1 MSRRILPIA
10 AALLALAAAGRADD
24 LVFHLNAVR
33 EVAAPDTQQETPAI
47 SSRYR
52 ARSEATPV
60 TPADAAAVS
69 LAIFP
74 IGGTIGQDIFIP
86 YVVDLDDS
94 AGLLDFNCG
103 KQTFNGHNGDDAYIR
118 GFAEQ
123 DIGYPIFAVQ
133 DGVVDD
139 LRDGQP
145 DRNTNNDPAAVPNF
159 VEIDHG
165 DGYKS
170 AYVHVRSGSI
180 LVKKG
185 DHVVAGQQIAQIG
198 SSGMSTGPHIHF
210 QLTHNGAALEP
221 FAGPCRLGPSL
232 FASQPDLPSTT
243 TALSAMFSSVP
254 YDGASNSPFDALPH
268 TGSYFLGSN
277 RIYVRVDLTNL
288 PANSEYVLTITDPN
302 GNARAGRSAIAT
314 KYQLALASVWWTID
328 VPLDKIG
335 TWKLSLNVNGK
346 NVASMPFNVVST
358 QQQLAN
364 HPPRAA
370 TAALEP
376 AAIRS
381 STVPVCRATGDLSLD
396 PDYDV
401 VRYHYVWTVNG
412 TTVRDVTT
420 AARSDAL
427 PRTFTTF
434 GANIGCSITVSDASS
449 SSATSTAFSNVATSP
464 RRRAVAH

>member
-1 MSRRILPIA
+1 MPC
-10 AALLALAAAGRADD
+10 
-24 LVFHLNAVR
+24 
-33 EVAAPDTQQETPAI
+33 
-47 SSRYR
+47 
-52 ARSEATPV
+52 ARSRAPIPSRKRRRLPAAIALIAVYPV
-60 TPADAAAVS
+60 A
-69 LAIFP
+69 
-74 IGGTIGQDIFIP
+74 GTVGQDLFVP

-94 AGLLDFNCG
+94 PGLLDFNCG
-103 KQTFNGHNGDDAYIR
+103 RQTFNGHNGDDAYIR

-133 DGVVDD
+133 DGVVED

-165 DGYKS
+165 NGYES
-170 AYVHVRSGSI
+170 TYVHVKSGSI

-198 SSGMSTGPHIHF
+198 SSGMSTGPHLHY

-232 FASQPDLPSTT
+232 FASQPAVPSTT
-243 TALSAMFSSVP
+243 TALSAMFSTVP
-254 YDGASNSPFDALPH
+254 YDGASNSPFDSLPH
-268 TGSYFLGSN
+268 TGSYFLGTN

-288 PANSEYVLTITDPN
+288 PANSEYVLTITDPT
-302 GNARAGRSAIAT
+302 GNARAGKSAIAT

-328 VPLDKIG
+328 VPLDKVG
-335 TWKLSLNVNGK
+335 TWNLALNVNGA
-346 NVASMPFNVVST
+346 NVARLPFKVVSS
-358 QQQLAN
+358 QQELAN
-364 HPPRAA
+364 HAPRAA
-370 TAALEP
+370 TPALEP
-376 AAIRS
+376 DVIRPGS
-381 STVPVCRATGDLSLD
+381 VAVCRATGDLALD

-401 VRYHYVWTVNG
+401 VRYHYVWTING
-412 TTVRDVTT
+412 SAVRDVTT

-427 PRTFTTF
+427 PRTFSTS

-449 SSATSTAFSNVATSP
+449 SSATSTAFANVVTSP
-464 RRRAVAH
+464 RRRAVTH